1 MRELRG
7 WTPTRQYEE
16 LKLEP
21 RQIADS
27 WSAKAVDY
35 PDAITTGVS
44 VGETDQT
51 GKMEDII
58 NLFQNRLEVIEKI
71 LREELGFHK
80 FSDIKD
86 ILQNRTRF
94 TRNQVAVIGIVADIR
109 RSRSGG
115 RIVEL
120 EDRTGTM
127 TVFVRKD
134 DPAAG
139 TLVNDDVIGV
149 VGNFS
154 DKGDMFF
161 ANRVQYPEVLSTH
174 MNRGGLEYDPIS
186 AAFISDLHI
195 GSNQFLESEWDKM
208 MKWFNSDDETALNI
222 KYLILSGDV
231 VDGVGVYPGHEKN
244 LSMLDVYEQYEFC
257 ARKLDELPDHI
268 TPVILP
274 GNHDA
279 VRPAEPQP
287 VLETLIQQKFNS
299 AIHTGNPARIYL
311 DHGPKDEPFKIL
323 SYHGKGIDDMVPIM
337 SHVTYEAPAEAM
349 KEMMKKRHLA
359 PIWGERNALSP
370 ETEDQMIIRDPP
382 DLFVTGHTHA
392 HQVEWYRGTPLI
404 VSSTFQD
411 ETDFMQMLGYQAKKS
426 LLTVYNLQSRSTRVI
441 PFGDE

>member
-244 LSMLDVYEQYEFC
+244 LSMLDVY
-257 ARKLDELPDHI
+257 
-268 TPVILP
+268 
-274 GNHDA
+274 
-279 VRPAEPQP
+279 
-287 VLETLIQQKFNS
+287 
-299 AIHTGNPARIYL
+299 
-311 DHGPKDEPFKIL
+311 
-323 SYHGKGIDDMVPIM
+323 
-337 SHVTYEAPAEAM
+337 
-349 KEMMKKRHLA
+349 
-359 PIWGERNALSP
+359 
-370 ETEDQMIIRDPP
+370 
-382 DLFVTGHTHA
+382 
-392 HQVEWYRGTPLI
+392 
-404 VSSTFQD
+404 
-411 ETDFMQMLGYQAKKS
+411 
-426 LLTVYNLQSRSTRVI
+426 
-441 PFGDE
+441 